1 MLTWLPKL
9 ASNLSKLSRW
19 NIKVEHLPQWIYT
32 YSIFTLDIAS
42 IPSTLS
48 LAIIQRQRRYRS
60 PGSGEREKLKKVALV
75 VKTKSINSFLSR
87 WGGFVRADQACAS
100 KSYCYTSQDFVLFYI
115 VFLCVSVIIKELW
128 ENLPLNE
135 GYKIA
140 GTFTNP
146 GLNVSKV
153 WLNSCGDLLVSLLV
167 LQRCLKVQS
176 ITPTVKPWWRN
187 SYSLLTGSYR
197 WILRSGSDAWGVDSG
212 PYVSV
217 DGIRGEGRDLYWTL
231 GPIRRQSLWLIK
243 GLKRAGWW
251 ARYWLPG
258 ENERTLI
265 PLLSQEPSAPKS
277 CLHQM
282 CGRFCVFVLVLSNV
296 V

>member
-1 MLTWLPKL
+1 MRSENRICFARICSSAKARVTPL
-9 ASNLSKLSRW
+9 LSTCQSL
-19 NIKVEHLPQWIYT
+19 NTEVENLPQCICT
-32 YSIFTLDIAS
+32 IFTLDIAS
-42 IPSTLS
+42 IPCTLS
-48 LAIIQRQRRYRS
+48 LAIIRRQRTYRS
-60 PGSGEREKLKKVALV
+60 AGSEKQKKNRACGQNKINKFIFELV
-75 VKTKSINSFLSR
+75 GSKKATRFLA
-87 WGGFVRADQACAS
+87 FVVDLR
-100 KSYCYTSQDFVLFYI
+100 
-115 VFLCVSVIIKELW
+115 VSVIIKELC

-167 LQRCLKVQS
+167 LRRCLKVQS

-187 SYSLLTGSYR
+187 SYSPLTGSYR
-197 WILRSGSDAWGVDSG
+197 RIPRSGLDAWGVDSG

-243 GLKRAGWW
+243 GLKRADWW
-251 ARYWLPG
+251 VWYWLPG
-258 ENERTLI
+258 ENEQT
-265 PLLSQEPSAPKS
+265 
-277 CLHQM
+277 
-282 CGRFCVFVLVLSNV
+282 
-296 V
+296 